1 MEMRAWDQFC
11 KQESPEIEKYRQK
24 QELLSIQF
32 VKNNTQK
39 KKTCT
44 PILLHSRGDF
54 HDTGKLNS
62 KLGWGLNSNFERCSV
77 KKLSHVKT
85 NIAGF

>member
-39 KKTCT
+39 KNLYTYFVAFTGWFPWYRETQLQTRMGFKQQLWKMQCEKTFPC
-44 PILLHSRGDF
+44 
-54 HDTGKLNS
+54 KN
-62 KLGWGLNSNFERCSV
+62 
-77 KKLSHVKT
+77 
-85 NIAGF
+85 

>member
-1 MEMRAWDQFC
+1 MEMRAWDQLC

-39 KKTCT
+39 RTCT

-54 HDTGKLNS
+54 HHTGKLNS
-62 KLGWGLNSNFERCSV
+62 KLGWGLNSNFEDAV
-77 KKLSHVKT
+77 WKKLPM
-85 NIAGF
+85 